1 MCVFCSFIWK
11 LFWNLCEFGD
21 FLFNIWF
28 RLQLSFQFGWWW
40 SSMKFLPRDIVVLQQ
55 NADSLRSLLS
65 PSSSKRF
72 IIWMSLYGQ
81 LYYFLKIFRTL
92 RLSSTKLL
100 GLTPHQKQWSVVEWP
115 IYWYTTVT
123 LSNRD
128 LTVVWAGYGSGIRPT
143 CQFWMVRTSLMIYR
157 YSIFPCSRKN
167 FSIVQTESMF
177 NYDLSQISR
186 PMYSKSRKI

>member
-1 MCVFCSFIWK
+1 MLIIWPYFSLIVCWVFCRFRTVFGTVWRFI
-11 LFWNLCEFGD
+11 
-21 FLFNIWF
+21 LFNIWF

-100 GLTPHQKQWSVVEWP
+100 GLTPHQKQCSVIEWP

-123 LSNRD
+123 LSKRA
-128 LTVVWAGYGSGIRPT
+128 LTVVWAGYGFRNPANVSG
-143 CQFWMVRTSLMIYR
+143 M
-157 YSIFPCSRKN
+157 N
-167 FSIVQTESMF
+167 GQTICDDLSVLDFSMF
-177 NYDLSQISR
+177 
-186 PMYSKSRKI
+186 